1 MDSVSTRERRS
12 ERAEWLIGRD
22 LVELGNDLRNAR
34 LANGLT
40 LKHVAQAVGV
50 SSPTILRIERS
61 KSRTGARPLVLARQ
75 AAAVGLRVRIKAYP
89 EGPPLRDAP
98 QIALERKF
106 LQLLGSGAPPLNLEQ
121 GVTDDPRDRRAFDAT
136 LDIPGGLGLEFVT
149 RFHDCQAQLRSGLQ
163 KQRDAGLARLV
174 FVVRATH
181 ANRLAVAAAADV
193 IATTFPLGTRVVLH
207 ALRGGK
213 DPGANGLIFI

>member
-1 MDSVSTRERRS
+1 MSNRERRN
-12 ERAEWLIGRD
+12 ERASWLMRRD
-22 LVELGNDLRNAR
+22 LVELGNDLRSAR

-40 LKHVAQAVGV
+40 MRAIAGRIGV
-50 SSPTILRIERS
+50 SPATILRVERANFS
-61 KSRTGARPLVLARQ
+61 SGPSPEVLARQ
-75 AAAVGLRVRIKAYP
+75 AAAVGLRVRIRAYP

-106 LQLLGSGAPPLNLEQ
+106 LQLLGPDAPPLVLEQ

-149 RFHDCQAQLRSGLQ
+149 RFHDCQAQLRVGLQ

-174 FVVRATH
+174 FVVNATH
-181 ANRLAVAAAADV
+181 ANRLAVASAADV
-193 IATTFPLGTRVVLH
+193 IATTFPLGTRAVLR
-207 ALRGGK
+207 ALRAGR

>member
-1 MDSVSTRERRS
+1 MSNRERRN
-12 ERAEWLIGRD
+12 ERASWLIRKD
-22 LVELGNDLRNAR
+22 LVELGNDLRTAR

-40 LKHVAQAVGV
+40 MRAIANRIGV
-50 SSPTILRIERS
+50 SPTTILRIERANFE
-61 KSRTGARPLVLARQ
+61 GASPDVLARQ
-75 AAAVGLRVRIKAYP
+75 AAAVGLRVRIRAYP

-106 LQLLGSGAPPLNLEQ
+106 LELLGPGAPPLRLEQ
-121 GVTDDPRDRRAFDAT
+121 GVTDDPLDRRAFDAT

-149 RFHDCQAQLRSGLQ
+149 RFHDCQAQLRQGLH

-174 FVVRATH
+174 FVVKATH
-181 ANRLAVAAAADV
+181 SNRHAVAAAADV
-193 IATTFPLGTRVVLH
+193 IATTFPLGTRAVIK
-207 ALRGGK
+207 ALREGK